1 MERKINDKIYGMTKR
16 IFIIYGHHNTKDS
29 FNASIRDTFINEA
42 KKIGHE
48 IDLINL
54 HEEKPLNFFDGS
66 PPNDQVLNYRQRLEK
81 CDVMFMISPCYNLR
95 ATAILENWI
104 DLVLAP
110 KWFFAFKRVVG
121 NWGYPVAGTMKNK
134 LAIMSMSYGGNIF
147 SIQTWFQNMPF
158 RRIKAG
164 VLKLGGMKIKY
175 LRFYEVL
182 PGMTE
187 ERFLKHM
194 DKVRKLVRQL

>member
-1 MERKINDKIYGMTKR
+1 MSKR
-16 IFIIYGHHNTKDS
+16 IFVVYGHHNIKES
-29 FNASIRDTFINEA
+29 FNASIRDAFIDEA
-42 KKIGHE
+42 KKNGHQ

-54 HEEKPLNFFDGS
+54 HDEKPLNFFDGS
-66 PPNDQVLNYRQRLEK
+66 PPNEQVLNYRQRLEK

-121 NWGYPVAGTMKNK
+121 NWGYPVAGAMKDK

-182 PGMTE
+182 PGMKE
-187 ERFLKHM
+187 EKFAKHM
-194 DKVRKLVRQL
+194 EKVRKLARQL

>member
-1 MERKINDKIYGMTKR
+1 MSKKI
-16 IFIIYGHHNTKDS
+16 FVVFGHHNTKTS
-29 FNASIRDTFINEA
+29 FNSSVRDTFIEEA
-42 KKIGHE
+42 LKCGHE

-54 HEEKPLNFFDGS
+54 HEEKQLNFFDGS
-66 PPNDQVLNYRQRLEK
+66 PPDEQVLDYRKRLEK
-81 CDVMFMISPCYNLR
+81 SDVMFLISPCYNLR
-95 ATAILENWI
+95 ASAILENWI

-121 NWGYPVAGTMKNK
+121 NWGYPVAGAMKNK

-164 VLKLGGMKIKY
+164 VLKL
-175 LRFYEVL
+175 
-182 PGMTE
+182 
-187 ERFLKHM
+187 
-194 DKVRKLVRQL
+194 

>member
-1 MERKINDKIYGMTKR
+1 MLE
-16 IFIIYGHHNTKDS
+16 DS
-29 FNASIRDTFINEA
+29 DAA
-42 KKIGHE
+42 LAG
-48 IDLINL
+48 
-54 HEEKPLNFFDGS
+54 EEKQLNFFDGS
-66 PPNDQVLNYRQRLEK
+66 PPSEQIADYRKRLENS
-81 CDVMFMISPCYNLR
+81 DVMFMISPCYNLR

-104 DLVLAP
+104 DHVLAP
-110 KWFFAFKRVVG
+110 KWFFAFKKVVG
-121 NWGYPVAGTMKNK
+121 NWGYPVAGEMKNK

-164 VLKLGGMKIKY
+164 VLKLGGMRIKY

-187 ERFLKHM
+187 EKFIKHM
-194 DKVRKLVRQL
+194 EKVRDLARNL

>member
-1 MERKINDKIYGMTKR
+1 MPKR
-16 IFIIYGHHNTKDS
+16 IFIVYGHHNTKKS
-29 FNASIRDTFINEA
+29 FNQSIRDTFIDEA
-42 KKIGHE
+42 KRNGHE

-54 HEEKPLNFFDGS
+54 HDEKPIPFFDGS
-66 PPNDQVLNYRQRLEK
+66 PPSEQILDYRNRLEK

-110 KWFFAFKRVVG
+110 KWFFSFKRVWN
-121 NWGYPVAGTMKNK
+121 NWGYPKSGAMKNK

-164 VLKLGGMKIKY
+164 VLKLGGMKIRY
-175 LRFYEVL
+175 TRFYEVL
-182 PGMTE
+182 PGMKQE
-187 ERFLKHM
+187 KFEKHM
-194 DKVRKLVRQL
+194 EKVRKLAREL

>member
-1 MERKINDKIYGMTKR
+1 MSKR
-16 IFIIYGHHNTKDS
+16 IFVVYGHHNVKKS
-29 FNASIRDTFINEA
+29 FNASIRDTFIDEA
-42 KKIGHE
+42 KKNGHE
-48 IDLINL
+48 VDLINL

-66 PPNDQVLNYRQRLEK
+66 PPNEQVLNYRTRLEK
-81 CDVMFMISPCYNLR
+81 CDIMFMISPCYNLR

-121 NWGYPVAGTMKNK
+121 NWGYPVAGVMKNK
-134 LAIMSMSYGGNIF
+134 LAIMSMSYGGNFF

-164 VLKLGGMKIKY
+164 VLKLGGMKILY
-175 LRFYEVL
+175 SRMYEVL
-182 PGMTE
+182 PGMTQE
-187 ERFLKHM
+187 KFEKHM
-194 DKVRKLVRQL
+194 ENVRKLAREL

>member
-1 MERKINDKIYGMTKR
+1 MSKR
-16 IFIIYGHHNTKDS
+16 IFVVYGHHNIKES
-29 FNASIRDTFINEA
+29 FNASIRDTFIDEA
-42 KKIGHE
+42 KKNGHE
-48 IDLINL
+48 VDLINL

-66 PPNDQVLNYRQRLEK
+66 PPNEQVLNYRTRLEK
-81 CDVMFMISPCYNLR
+81 CDIMFMISPCYNLR
-95 ATAILENWI
+95 ASAILENWI

-121 NWGYPVAGTMKNK
+121 NWGYPVAGVMKNK
-134 LAIMSMSYGGNIF
+134 LAIMSMSYGGNFF

-182 PGMTE
+182 PGMRDTT
-187 ERFLKHM
+187 FAKHM
-194 DKVRKLVRQL
+194 EKVRKLARQL

>member
-1 MERKINDKIYGMTKR
+1 MSKR
-16 IFIIYGHHNTKDS
+16 IFIVYGHHNTKKS
-29 FNASIRDTFINEA
+29 FNQSIRDTFINEA
-42 KKIGHE
+42 KKNGHE

-54 HEEKPLNFFDGS
+54 HDEKPIPFFDGS
-66 PPNDQVLNYRQRLEK
+66 PPSEQILDYRNRLVK

-104 DLVLAP
+104 DIVLAP
-110 KWFFAFKRVVG
+110 KFFFSFRRLVG
-121 NWGYPVAGTMKNK
+121 NWGYPVAGAMKDK

-164 VLKLGGMKIKY
+164 VLKLGGMRIRY
-175 LRFYEVL
+175 TRFYEVL
-182 PGMTE
+182 PGMAQE
-187 ERFLKHM
+187 KFEKHM
-194 DKVRKLVRQL
+194 EKVRELAREL

>member
-1 MERKINDKIYGMTKR
+1 MSKK
-16 IFIIYGHHNTKDS
+16 IFIVYGHHNTKKS
-29 FNASIRDTFINEA
+29 FNQSIRDIFIEEC

-54 HEEKPLNFFDGS
+54 HDEKPIPFFDGS
-66 PPNDQVLNYRQRLEK
+66 PPSEQILDYRKRLEQS
-81 CDVMFMISPCYNLR
+81 DILFMISPCYNLR
-95 ATAILENWI
+95 ASAILENFLDI
-104 DLVLAP
+104 CLAP
-110 KWFFAFKRVVG
+110 KWFFQFKRVVG
-121 NWGYPVAGTMKNK
+121 NWGYPVGGAMKNK

-182 PGMTE
+182 PGMKE
-187 ERFLKHM
+187 GKFKKHM
-194 DKVRKLVRQL
+194 EKVRSLVRNL

>member
-1 MERKINDKIYGMTKR
+1 MSKK
-16 IFIIYGHHNTKDS
+16 IFIVYGHHNTKSS
-29 FNASIRDTFINEA
+29 FNAQIRNTFIDEA
-42 KKIGHE
+42 KKVGHK

-54 HEEKPLNFFDGS
+54 HDETPLNFYDGT
-66 PPNDQVLNYRQRLEK
+66 PPNEQILDYRKRLEE
-81 CDVMFMISPCYNLR
+81 CDIMFMISPCYNLR
-95 ATAILENWI
+95 ASAILENWI

-121 NWGYPVAGTMKNK
+121 NWGYPVPGAMKDK

-175 LRFYEVL
+175 LRFCEVL
-182 PGMTE
+182 PGMKE
-187 ERFLKHM
+187 EKFLKHM
-194 DKVRKLVRQL
+194 SKIRKLVRQL

>member
-1 MERKINDKIYGMTKR
+1 MSKKICVV
-16 IFIIYGHHNTKDS
+16 FGHHNSKTS
-29 FNASIRDTFINEA
+29 FNSSIRDTFIDEA
-42 KKIGHE
+42 KKCGHE

-54 HEEKPLNFFDGS
+54 HEEKQLNFFDGS
-66 PPNDQVLNYRQRLEK
+66 TPSEQVLDYRKRLEIS
-81 CDVMFMISPCYNLR
+81 DVMFLISPCYNLR
-95 ATAILENWI
+95 ASAILENWI

-121 NWGYPVAGTMKNK
+121 NWGYPVAGAMKNK

-164 VLKLGGMKIKY
+164 VLKLGGMKIEY
-175 LRFYEVL
+175 ARFYEVL
-182 PGMTE
+182 PGMSE
-187 ERFLKHM
+187 QKFAKEM
-194 DKVRKLVRQL
+194 NKVKKLARML